1 MQLFNQI
8 KMNKIPITIGIVGHI
23 DAIITKEHR
32 LAFKSAFNMLSEQ
45 YLNSPIT
52 LFSQLAVGADTEV
65 AKLFLEVK
73 ETTKT
78 DYRLITP
85 IPYDLDYY
93 KKTQFKTENE
103 LNTFNNLFKQSERSF
118 VLNKLSDN
126 VKRKLDK
133 DIDENFDELNEYY
146 RKGGE
151 FVADSSI
158 VLIVLWDEKDNKL
171 QGGSANVVTYKK
183 TGSYQRF
190 ISEHIFDSQG
200 SLISIPCNRKGNSKP
215 IVLKDDYLVILLKDL
230 SIKKALDKIEE
241 LNVSHS
247 KIEPLSVEKSA
258 NYLFPE
264 ENRLSA
270 SNETLKS
277 FYALI
282 DSQAN
287 KHQIKYNRILKGL
300 FILGFIIFGVF
311 EAYKHLGLHQALFF
325 STLALLAFAFGVFK
339 ISFKWKNHKKY
350 IENRVLAESLRIQF
364 FWNLSNI
371 KKSVSK
377 YILRIHKKE
386 YDWLKHILL
395 SIYGL
400 TYPNENSNKE
410 SISVVKKYWIDNQ
423 KEYFIKKVKELER
436 KEKQNKIISSITFGI
451 GLILLIGVFVLN
463 LKYEHHKWLHP
474 LIVLDSIVFG
484 VFALIKA
491 YYEKR
496 GHDQTKTQYSLMASI
511 YKASSNKINEIDL
524 LNKENESEEIDNILF
539 LTGKEAV
546 VENGNW
552 YMIYKDKEP
561 EIEGIG

>member
-1 MQLFNQI
+1 
-8 KMNKIPITIGIVGHI
+8 MNKIPISLGIVGHLN
-23 DAIITKEHR
+23 AIISDQHINSIETI
-32 LAFKSAFNMLSEQ
+32 FNNIDIL
-45 YLNSPIT
+45 YPNSPVT
-52 LFSQLAVGADTEV
+52 LFSQLAIGADTEV
-65 AKLFLEVK
+65 AEIFLKLKK
-73 ETTKT
+73 ETNR
-78 DYRLITP
+78 DYSLIAS

-93 KKTQFKTENE
+93 KKTQFNTPQE
-103 LNTFNNLFKQSERSF
+103 LDIFNNLINQSEQNF
-118 VLNKLSDN
+118 VLNNLSN
-126 VKRKLDK
+126 KTKKELDK
-133 DIDENFDELNEYY
+133 NINTNLEELNEYY

-158 VLIVLWDEKDNKL
+158 VLIALWENFDNKL
-171 QGGSANVVTYKK
+171 EGGSANVVTYKR
-183 TGSYQRF
+183 TGSYQKY

-200 SLISIPCNRKGNSKP
+200 SLISIPCNRKGNNNP
-215 IVLKDDYLVILLKDL
+215 IILKDDYLDILLKDL
-230 SIKKALDKIEE
+230 SIKKALSKIEE

-247 KIEPLSVEKSA
+247 KTETLSVRKSA

-287 KHQIKYNRILKGL
+287 KHQIKYNRIIKGL
-300 FILGFIIFGVF
+300 FLLGFIIFGVF
-311 EAYKHLGLHQALFF
+311 EAYKHLGLQQAFFF

-395 SIYGL
+395 AIYGL
-400 TYPNENSNKE
+400 TYLDENSNKE

-423 KEYFIKKVKELER
+423 KEYFTKKVKELER
-436 KEKQNKIISSITFGI
+436 KEKQNKIISSITFGV
-451 GLILLIGVFVLN
+451 GLILLISVFVLN

-496 GHDQTKTQYSLMASI
+496 GYEQTKTQYSLMASI
-511 YKASSNKINEIDL
+511 YNASSNKINEIDL
-524 LNKENESEEIDNILF
+524 LNKENEDEEIDNILF